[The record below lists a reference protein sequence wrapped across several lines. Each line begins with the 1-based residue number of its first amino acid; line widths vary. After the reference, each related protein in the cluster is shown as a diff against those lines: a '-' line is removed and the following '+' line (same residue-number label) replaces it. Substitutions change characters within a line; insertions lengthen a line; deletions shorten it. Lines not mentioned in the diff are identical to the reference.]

1 MITLESI
8 ENFNNLIK
16 IDQNVYYIVK
26 SLILYIF
33 LIFSYVMFQVI

>member
-8 ENFNNLIK
+8 ENFNKVIK
-16 IDQNVYYIVK
+16 IDKNVYYIVK

>member
-16 IDQNVYYIVK
+16 IDKNVYYIVK